1 MSIVSNTG
9 TSCTS
14 HTSRITG
21 ITSATTPTRPG
32 ENATAPPPTV
42 RLTQLHDRPGC
53 IVGRF

>member
-42 RLTQLHDRPGC
+42 RLTQLHD
-53 IVGRF
+53 